1 MTNRGGGRSREGGVA
16 WGLATAK
23 IHAKIGEQ
31 RVQKSKNETKRGKKR
46 NINRKQAGKWVSGR
60 KRYKR
65 GGACL
70 AWRPRMQRGVGQVQ
84 RRLKSL
90 IIASNALAQRAP
102 RRATK
107 KTRSEREESPKTK
120 ILREKMQKCAT
131 KRSEIRGR
139 GVGGREWQHWWV
151 EPSKRGSAAAQ
162 SWRSEMQQQQQPR
175 HLHALQ

>member
-1 MTNRGGGRSREGGVA
+1 MTNRGGGRSCEGGVA

-60 KRYKR
+60 KRA
-65 GGACL
+65 GACL

-107 KTRSEREESPKTK
+107 KNKK
-120 ILREKMQKCAT
+120 
-131 KRSEIRGR
+131 
-139 GVGGREWQHWWV
+139 
-151 EPSKRGSAAAQ
+151 
-162 SWRSEMQQQQQPR
+162 
-175 HLHALQ
+175 

>member
-1 MTNRGGGRSREGGVA
+1 MAGAAQGGVA

-60 KRYKR
+60 KRYKGE

-107 KTRSEREESPKTK
+107 KKTK
-120 ILREKMQKCAT
+120 SETRGKPQNQNTTGKNAKM
-131 KRSEIRGR
+131 RNE
-139 GVGGREWQHWWV
+139 
-151 EPSKRGSAAAQ
+151 AQ
-162 SWRSEMQQQQQPR
+162 
-175 HLHALQ
+175 